1 METIECSKCGAI
13 FEKTG
18 AKDKL
23 RRFKDKR
30 FMTTF
35 HCPNCDARVILK
47 NGDEPISIYL
57 KRLERLKEQARRLG
71 DRQEV
76 NELQDEIDQINREI
90 KMNAGKTK
98 DKKFSMKGNDAYDP
112 TKPKNIAK
120 AKALSVAQGKAAS
133 DAKDDVNYLGE
144 KVFHTYESWKVACK
158 RVNPNVVF
166 EGDRDICEAKP
177 GVGQWDGVTGVI
189 YKTDDEAYDPL
200 DPENIAEEK
209 ELAKA
214 RGAAAADEKIISIN
228 TPKWSGDIKIVDN
241 THFEM
246 KAEGTNKWSW
256 AYHIGQA
263 DDHILNALKAKGMLK
278 DNGRFFITD
287 SLFKGQKVTAIKS
300 ERGLREGET
309 YTVLGE
315 EAIIKQVVGEGNT
328 IVYKLQDSSGNV
340 IVIEN
345 PEGLFYEVK
354 DSKTKDKYELV
365 WQNSK
370 FEIYED
376 ENNEF
381 ELVRKSNKAIIGQ
394 YATIQG
400 AKLDAQNSW
409 QDDWK
414 SGKLDNGTKDPEEE
428 NESLKVKIGDIRK
441 NMDAARKMGYDTEP
455 YQKEIDKLEA
465 KDSLSYVTTYKGYE
479 IASSDKNIADKFLTT
494 SKGTFLAANTLEE
507 LKKKIDKQGTKDES
521 EILRIQGLS
530 DNNIINL
537 IRQYQKAKI
546 SSNQSKEYRDLIWEA
561 TRRGLSVWEIVD
573 KKTKDDNSKNGYY
586 AAMTGKARTENPFT
600 KGTPE
605 YVKWD
610 SDWKIGRE
618 DFKYESN
625 KELFKPKDSDN
636 KELKEMLVN
645 DAPDYY
651 GAIVATARR
660 GNNPRMGGAELRK
673 NIEPFMTAHGVQ
685 FNEEEF
691 NKAYKEFSH
700 AGVSKAAFMK
710 GTDAKTKDALM
721 ECMECGHKF
730 KKNLSSNTFEV
741 KCPKCGG
748 YDVEVI
754 SGDSKDSSDVYTKD
768 PLTKKGE
775 KILAAMKKIYGEEKG
790 EQIFYASRNKGTI
803 SGVDKKMKDAKGD
816 ISYYKHF
823 NIIETGMGDFL
834 AQLEPSMAAF
844 YVGKPSFTGRS
855 MIEVKSLI
863 DQWHQTHGKD
873 SKTKDQKIDKKF
885 IASCPACQEMRA
897 AGLSY
902 EETHSSHTPGMILVE
917 VNGREKEIP
926 NPHITKDQE
935 IKIIIG
941 DDPVN
946 PSPAE
951 QKVEGNDVIYKEYT
965 LKQLPET
972 GEFEIY
978 APGGSIV
985 GHAKALE
992 LAKLFVDRIVASRVG
1007 DEWSEEAR
1015 KKL

>member
-1 METIECSKCGAI
+1 MEPIECSKCGAI

-30 FMTTF
+30 FTTTF

-47 NGDEPISIYL
+47 NNEEPVTIYL
-57 KRLERLKEQARRLG
+57 KRLERLKEQAKRLG

-133 DAKDDVNYLGE
+133 DAKVEVKQQSDVGSNQWGIYVDGKL
-144 KVFHTYESWKVACK
+144 V
-158 RVNPNVVF
+158 
-166 EGDRDICEAKP
+166 EGGFFSKSAAEEASVQYSK
-177 GVGQWDGVTGVI
+177 
-189 YKTDDEAYDPL
+189 DEAYDPL

-214 RGAAAADEKIISIN
+214 RGAAAADKKIISIN

-300 ERGLREGET
+300 EQGLREGET

-414 SGKLDNGTKDPEEE
+414 SGKLDNGTKDPEDE

-441 NMDAARKMGYDTEP
+441 NMDAARKMGFDTAP
-455 YQKEIDKLEA
+455 YQKEIDKLE
-465 KDSLSYVTTYKGYE
+465 
-479 IASSDKNIADKFLTT
+479 
-494 SKGTFLAANTLEE
+494 
-507 LKKKIDKQGTKDES
+507 
-521 EILRIQGLS
+521 
-530 DNNIINL
+530 
-537 IRQYQKAKI
+537 
-546 SSNQSKEYRDLIWEA
+546 
-561 TRRGLSVWEIVD
+561 
-573 KKTKDDNSKNGYY
+573 TKDDNGKNGYY
-586 AAMTGKARTENPFT
+586 AGMTGKARTDNPFT
-600 KGTPE
+600 KGTLE
-605 YVKWD
+605 YTKWD
-610 SDWKIGRE
+610 SDWKIGNE

-625 KELFKPKDSDN
+625 KELFKPKDSDD

-651 GAIVATARR
+651 GTIVATARR
-660 GNNPRMGGAELRK
+660 GNNPQMGSKEVRK
-673 NIEPFMTAHGVQ
+673 NLEPFMSAHGVQ

-691 NKAYKEFSH
+691 NKAYKEFNK

-710 GTDAKTKDALM
+710 GTDAD
-721 ECMECGHKF
+721 
-730 KKNLSSNTFEV
+730 
-741 KCPKCGG
+741 
-748 YDVEVI
+748 DI
-754 SGDSKDSSDVYTKD
+754 YTKD

-775 KILAAMKKIYGEEKG
+775 KILAAMKKAYGEEKG
-790 EQIFYASRNKGTI
+790 EQIFYAARNKGKI
-803 SGVDKKMKDAKGD
+803 SGVDKKTKDDNLPADYLDKLEKEIRDIIKANGDKEKAKKLLHELENTGANKFPD
-816 ISYYKHF
+816 LHKALDADYKIKECPNCKNQLTYAGEDNGKVKYKCGLCGKSFVSKDSKTKDGERPPDEAIKKYAPQAPSYLRNHPMWSPVDYAYFRYKGTPDEQ
-823 NIIETGMGDFL
+823 IKAYWDRDVR
-834 AQLEPSMAAF
+834 S
-844 YVGKPSFTGRS
+844 GKRPVTWG
-855 MIEVKSLI
+855 
-863 DQWHQTHGKD
+863 D

-985 GHAKALE
+985 GHAKALK
-992 LAKLFVDRIVASRVG
+992 LAKLFVDRIVVSRVG

>member
-71 DRQEV
+71 DTQEA
-76 NELQDEIDQINREI
+76 NELQDEINQISKEM
-90 KMNAGKTK
+90 KMDAGKTK
-98 DKKFSMKGNDAYDP
+98 DKKFSMKDHGYVVNRIGSYEIIEGAGVDGGWWYAKERKGRPPLETKKFKTRREAEEHARMSDDYKNIDDAAYDP

-120 AKALSVAQGKAAS
+120 AK
-133 DAKDDVNYLGE
+133 
-144 KVFHTYESWKVACK
+144 
-158 RVNPNVVF
+158 
-166 EGDRDICEAKP
+166 
-177 GVGQWDGVTGVI
+177 
-189 YKTDDEAYDPL
+189 
-200 DPENIAEEK
+200 
-209 ELAKA
+209 
-214 RGAAAADEKIISIN
+214 
-228 TPKWSGDIKIVDN
+228 
-241 THFEM
+241 
-246 KAEGTNKWSW
+246 
-256 AYHIGQA
+256 
-263 DDHILNALKAKGMLK
+263 
-278 DNGRFFITD
+278 D

-300 ERGLREGET
+300 EQGLREGET

-315 EAIIKQVVGEGNT
+315 EEIIKQIVGEGNA

-345 PEGLFYEVK
+345 PEGLFYEVKDSKTKDENGYVAFYKGKRAEVYANTKYEAQLKAAKVLGAKKSYEVAIELAEKDGEQVTHKAVDEVK

-381 ELVRKSNKAIIGQ
+381 ELVRKSDKAIIGQ

-414 SGKLDNGTKDPEEE
+414 SGKLDNGTKDPEDE

-455 YQKEIDKLEA
+455 YQKEIDKLE
-465 KDSLSYVTTYKGYE
+465 
-479 IASSDKNIADKFLTT
+479 
-494 SKGTFLAANTLEE
+494 
-507 LKKKIDKQGTKDES
+507 
-521 EILRIQGLS
+521 
-530 DNNIINL
+530 
-537 IRQYQKAKI
+537 
-546 SSNQSKEYRDLIWEA
+546 
-561 TRRGLSVWEIVD
+561 
-573 KKTKDDNSKNGYY
+573 TKDD
-586 AAMTGKARTENPFT
+586 E
-600 KGTPE
+600 
-605 YVKWD
+605 
-610 SDWKIGRE
+610 
-618 DFKYESN
+618 
-625 KELFKPKDSDN
+625 ELSG
-636 KELKEMLVN
+636 MLVN

-673 NIEPFMTAHGVQ
+673 NIESFMTSHGVQ

-691 NKAYKEFSH
+691 NKAYKEFSK

-710 GTDAKTKDALM
+710 GTDSYDFYTKGGADKKTKDAVALM

-775 KILAAMKKIYGEEKG
+775 KILAAMKKVYGEEKG
-790 EQIFYASRNKGTI
+790 EQIFYASKNKGTI
-803 SGVDKKMKDAKGD
+803 SGVDSGAGLQGACGGERKFDGKGPRFGQD
-816 ISYYKHF
+816 K
-823 NIIETGMGDFL
+823 
-834 AQLEPSMAAF
+834 
-844 YVGKPSFTGRS
+844 
-855 MIEVKSLI
+855 
-863 DQWHQTHGKD
+863 
-873 SKTKDQKIDKKF
+873 KTKDALQEGDRVKINYGVKQAIKGQRPKPD
-885 IASCPACQEMRA
+885 
-897 AGLSY
+897 
-902 EETHSSHTPGMILVE
+902 TH
-917 VNGREKEIP
+917 
-926 NPHITKDQE
+926 
-935 IKIIIG
+935 
-941 DDPVN
+941 
-946 PSPAE
+946 
-951 QKVEGNDVIYKEYT
+951 EGVIR
-965 LKQLPET
+965 
-972 GEFEIY
+972 
-978 APGGSIV
+978 S
-985 GHAKALE
+985 
-992 LAKLFVDRIVASRVG
+992 
-1007 DEWSEEAR
+1007 
-1015 KKL
+1015 